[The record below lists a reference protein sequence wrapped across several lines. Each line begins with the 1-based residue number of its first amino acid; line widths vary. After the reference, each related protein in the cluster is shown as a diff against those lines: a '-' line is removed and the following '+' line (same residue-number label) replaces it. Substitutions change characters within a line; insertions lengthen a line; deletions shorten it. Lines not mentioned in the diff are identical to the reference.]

1 MSERRTRP
9 IVILVF
15 SFFAVLLCVG
25 MVAGGYWLGRRM
37 VDSGQRAEGE
47 ATTAEMESEGR
58 PAAVAPEETAPSE
71 EEAPSVP
78 AGEGQE
84 EDATSGSSELEE
96 PAVTP
101 SEAAETPEPAAEN
114 ATTDEAQATEEPE
127 ELIRRD
133 VDFAGEDLD
142 LLWEVWEIVQEDF
155 DGQLP
160 PEDELTYA
168 VIRGLL
174 ESLDDEYTRFTPP
187 EAAELVRER
196 MEGTFEGIGAFVRE
210 NDEGLTEIVRPMD
223 GQPADQ
229 AGLQSG
235 DVVIGVDGES
245 VTDRTLD
252 EVIALI
258 RGPEGTDVTLTIRR
272 EGVEPFDV
280 TITRAFIEIP
290 IVESEMLEE
299 GVAYV
304 HLTSFSANA
313 EEQLAGALEELL
325 AQNPEGLIL
334 DLRDNPG
341 GFLDQSI
348 AVADL
353 FLPEGVV
360 LYERSRTQDI
370 DEVYRSETGGIAE
383 EIPLV
388 VLINQ
393 GSASASEI
401 VAGAIRDQDRGVL
414 IGETTFGKGS
424 VQLTH
429 TLSDGSELRVT
440 IARWYLP
447 SEQSI
452 DGNGIAPDIEVETP
466 EDLGGENDG
475 QLQRAIEYLTNGE

>member
-1 MSERRTRP
+1 MTERKLRP
-9 IVILVF
+9 AVILVLAL
-15 SFFAVLLCVG
+15 FAVLLCAS
-25 MVAGGYWLGRRM
+25 MVAGGYWLGRRV
-37 VDSGQRAEGE
+37 VDRGDSAAGA
-47 ATTAEMESEGR
+47 ATTAEVEQEAR
-58 PAAVAPEETAPSE
+58 PAAVASEETATPSGASSSLPEAE
-71 EEAPSVP
+71 EQTESEANGPEEPEAP
-78 AGEGQE
+78 
-84 EDATSGSSELEE
+84 TSG
-96 PAVTP
+96 
-101 SEAAETPEPAAEN
+101 AETVTPEPETEN
-114 ATTDEAQATEEPE
+114 TTSDETQATEEPE
-127 ELIRRD
+127 EFVRRE
-133 VDFAGEDLD
+133 VDFTEEDLE
-142 LLWEVWEIVQEDF
+142 LLWEVWQIVQEDF

-223 GQPADQ
+223 GQPADL
-229 AGLQSG
+229 AGLQAG
-235 DVVIGVDGES
+235 DVIIAVDGES

-272 EGVEPFDV
+272 EGVDPFDV

-290 IVESEMLEE
+290 IVESEMLDE
-299 GVAYV
+299 GIAYLR
-304 HLTSFSANA
+304 LTSFSANA
-313 EEQLAGALEELL
+313 EEQLTEAIEELL
-325 AQNPEGLIL
+325 AENPEGLIL

-353 FLPEGVV
+353 FLSEGVV
-360 LYERSRTQDI
+360 LYERSRTQDL
-370 DEVYRSETGGIAE
+370 DEVYRSETGDLAE
-383 EIPLV
+383 EVPLV
-388 VLINQ
+388 VLINA

-401 VAGAIRDQDRGVL
+401 VAGAIRDQDRAIL

-447 SEQSI
+447 SNQSI
-452 DGNGIAPDIEVETP
+452 DDNGIAPDIEVETP
-466 EDLGGENDG
+466 EDLGGEEDT
-475 QLQRAIEYLTNGE
+475 QLQRAIEYLLNGE

>member
-1 MSERRTRP
+1 MTKKRIRL
-9 IVILVF
+9 IAIFLF
-15 SFFAVLLCVG
+15 AIFAVLLCVS

-37 VDSGQRAEGE
+37 ANDGERAVTE
-47 ATTAEMESEGR
+47 ATTVGVEPGDGSGADAQETTA
-58 PAAVAPEETAPSE
+58 PPEEATA
-71 EEAPSVP
+71 
-78 AGEGQE
+78 
-84 EDATSGSSELEE
+84 SS
-96 PAVTP
+96 
-101 SEAAETPEPAAEN
+101 S
-114 ATTDEAQATEEPE
+114 TTDEEDEAVTSELSEAEGTSSAVTTAEPEAENVTTEEAQSTEEPE
-127 ELIRRD
+127 AFERRE
-133 VDFAGEDLD
+133 VDFTSEDLD
-142 LLWEVWEIVQEDF
+142 LLWEVWEIVEEEF

-160 PEDELTYA
+160 TEDELTYA

-174 ESLDDEYTRFTPP
+174 ESLDDENTRFTPP

-223 GQPADQ
+223 EQPADL
-229 AGLQSG
+229 AGLQAG
-235 DVVIGVDGES
+235 DVVIAVDGES

-258 RGPEGTDVTLTIRR
+258 RGPEGTDVTLTVRR
-272 EGVEPFDV
+272 EGVDPFDV

-290 IVESEMLEE
+290 FVGVEMLEE

-304 HLTSFSANA
+304 RLTSFSANA
-313 EEQLAGALEELL
+313 EEQLTEALEELL
-325 AQNPEGLIL
+325 AQDPEGLVL

-341 GFLDQSI
+341 GLLDQSL

-360 LYERSRTQDI
+360 LYERSRTLDI
-370 DEVYRSETGGIAE
+370 DEVYRSETGDLAE

-388 VLINQ
+388 VLINA

-401 VAGAIRDQDRGVL
+401 VAGAVRDQERGVL

-447 SEQSI
+447 SNQTI
-452 DGNGIAPDIEVETP
+452 GGNGIAPDIEVATP
-466 EDLGGENDG
+466 EDLGGESDD
-475 QLQRAIEYLTNGE
+475 QLQRAIDYLLNGE